1 MRDNIVNNTHRKRI
15 FLMTDQTSLK
25 KLAGYRAAELVEDGM
40 VVGIGSG
47 STIAYVIEA
56 LGKRVAEDGLKIKGV
71 PTSDKTRR
79 TAAKLGIPMHNVD
92 DVDHIDIT
100 IDGADQIDENFAAIK
115 GGGAALLWEKIVA
128 VNSKRNVWVVDGS
141 KLSDHLT
148 HYLPVEIIP
157 YGADQLFK
165 RLEAKG
171 YKPTWRL
178 DQNGNP
184 VRTDSANYL
193 IDLHFNQMP
202 DPFTLGRELTSMVGV
217 VEHGL
222 FLNVVDQV
230 IVGREDETIDI
241 FDAHPLPL
249 I

>member
-1 MRDNIVNNTHRKRI
+1 
-15 FLMTDQTSLK
+15 MTDTNELK
-25 KLAGYRAAELVEDGM
+25 KIAGYRAAEFVEDGM

-56 LGKRVAEDGLKIKGV
+56 LGKRVAEEGLNIVGV

-79 TAAKLGIPMHNVD
+79 TAAKLGIPMYNVD
-92 DVDHIDIT
+92 DVDHIDLT
-100 IDGADQIDENFAAIK
+100 IDGADEIGPEFAAIK

-128 VNSKRNVWVVDGS
+128 INSSRNIWVVDEG
-141 KLSDHLT
+141 KLAPKLT
-148 HYLPVEIIP
+148 HYLPVEVIP
-157 YGADQLFK
+157 YGSDQLFK

-171 YKPTWRL
+171 YKPSWRL

-184 VRTDSANYL
+184 VRTDSANFL
-193 IDLHFNQMP
+193 IDLHP
-202 DPFTLGRELTSMVGV
+202 TDITDPFTLGRELTSMVGV

-222 FLNVVDQV
+222 FLNIVDKVV
-230 IVGREDETIDI
+230 VGRDNGVEI
-241 FDAHPLPL
+241 FDAHPQPL

>member
-1 MRDNIVNNTHRKRI
+1 
-15 FLMTDQTSLK
+15 MTTDELK
-25 KLAGYRAAELVEDGM
+25 KAAGFHAATFVQDGM

-56 LGKRVAEDGLKIKGV
+56 LGKRVEEEGLQIIGV

-79 TAAKLGIPMHNVD
+79 TAAKLGIPMYNVD
-92 DVDHIDIT
+92 DVDHIDLT
-100 IDGADQIDENFAAIK
+100 IDGADQIDSSFAAIK

-128 VNSKRNVWVVDGS
+128 INSTKNIWVVDDA
-141 KLSDHLT
+141 KMAKKLT
-148 HYLPVEIIP
+148 HFLPVEVIP
-157 YGADQLFK
+157 YGADQIFK

-171 YKPTWRL
+171 YSPSWRK

-193 IDLHFNQMP
+193 IDLHMEQID
-202 DPFTLGRELTSMVGV
+202 DPFTLGAELTSMVGV

-222 FLNVVDQV
+222 FLNIVDEVVIGSPDGVEV
-230 IVGREDETIDI
+230 IS
-241 FDAHPLPL
+241 AH
-249 I
+249 

>member
-1 MRDNIVNNTHRKRI
+1 MA
-15 FLMTDQTSLK
+15 DQTALK
-25 KLAGYRAAELVEDGM
+25 KLAGYRAAEFVEDGM

-47 STIAYVIEA
+47 STIAFVIEA
-56 LGKRVAEDGLKIKGV
+56 LGKRVAEEGLKIKGV

-92 DVDHIDIT
+92 DVDHIDLT

-128 VNSKRNVWVVDGS
+128 VNSRRNIWVVDDT
-141 KLSDHLT
+141 KIAPHLT
-148 HYLPVEIIP
+148 HYLPVEVIP
-157 YGADQLFK
+157 YGAEQLFK
-165 RLEAKG
+165 RLKQKG
-171 YKPTWRL
+171 YEPTWRL

-184 VRTDSANYL
+184 VRTDSANFL
-193 IDLHFNQMP
+193 FDLHFDKMP
-202 DPFTLGRELTSMVGV
+202 DPFKLGRELTSMVGV

-222 FLNVVDQV
+222 FLNIVDQV
-230 IVGREDETIDI
+230 IVGRDDETIAV
-241 FDAHPLPL
+241 FDSHPQPL